1 MDSAFWEEAWRCD
14 AGSVMVA
21 ERVLQA
27 ELESLRPGSALDLG
41 CGSGE
46 NAMMLAGAGWRVT
59 GVDCSAR
66 AIALARDAARVRG
79 LDLRFLCRDFTTW
92 QPESRHDLVIST
104 YALPPGAVGQGV
116 LRMAARA
123 LVPGGTLLVAEWDR
137 SMGELWGVAADEFT
151 TAEALV
157 AAVPGLIVEEAGLRC
172 IPDMFAD
179 SADPRAGHGAGA
191 RVAFLRARSP

>member
-14 AGSVMVA
+14 ADSVMVA
-21 ERVLQA
+21 ERVPRA
-27 ELESLRPGSALDLG
+27 ELASLRPGCALDLG

-46 NAMMLAGAGWRVT
+46 NAMMLAEAGWRVT

-66 AIALARDAARVRG
+66 AIALARDAARDRG

-92 QPESRHDLVIST
+92 RPDTHYDLVIST
-104 YALPPGAVGQGV
+104 YALPARAAGQGV

-137 SMGELWGVAADEFT
+137 SMGELWGIAADEFT

-157 AAVPGLIVEEAGLRC
+157 AAVPGLIVEEAGLRD

-179 SADPRAGHGAGA
+179 PADPRGSHGAGA
-191 RVAFLRARSP
+191 RVAFLRARRP